1 MVTGRIAT
9 FTETGLELESGER
22 LEADVVVTATGL
34 NLQVFGGA
42 ELSVDGEPVEPS
54 RTMAYRAM
62 MLSGVPNF
70 AFTIGYT
77 NASWTL
83 KADLVGEY
91 VVRLLER
98 CVDRHPVV
106 VPVRDPDV
114 EEVPLM
120 DFDAGYV
127 QRVVHTLP
135 RQGTRPRGRSSRTT
149 STTRDDPAGAPRRR
163 GAALVVS
170 GGNVEALPHLWT
182 PLCRDH

>member
-1 MVTGRIAT
+1 
-9 FTETGLELESGER
+9 
-22 LEADVVVTATGL
+22 
-34 NLQVFGGA
+34 
-42 ELSVDGEPVEPS
+42 
-54 RTMAYRAM
+54 MAYRAM

-91 VVRLLER
+91 VVRLLQR
-98 CVDRHPVV
+98 LRATGTRSV
-106 VPVRDPDV
+106 VPVREPDV

-135 RQGTRPRGRSSRTT
+135 RQGTRAPWSLKQSYLHDARTI
-149 STTRDDPAGAPRRR
+149 RRARLDDGVLRW
-163 GAALVVS
+163 S
-170 GGNVEALPHLWT
+170 
-182 PLCRDH
+182 